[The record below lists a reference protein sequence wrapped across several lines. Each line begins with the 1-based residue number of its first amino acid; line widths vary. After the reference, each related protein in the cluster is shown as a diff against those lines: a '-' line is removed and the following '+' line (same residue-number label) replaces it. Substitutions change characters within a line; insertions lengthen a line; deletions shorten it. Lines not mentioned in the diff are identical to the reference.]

1 LDATC
6 ARGAVEPLR
15 LEESEARGQ
24 HALNL
29 LLTHQRNAAIE
40 IDRLLEDDPESVF
53 GHCLRSALIVR
64 ADDTSARQKLAASVA
79 AIEAGCPDP
88 RSQAHR
94 HATAALAWLAGN
106 QVLAAELY
114 GSIVVDWP
122 RDILA
127 LVAAHAFD
135 FRLSRKFLLR
145 DRIAQV
151 LPEWEPNMPGY
162 PSVLVMY
169 AFGLEENGEY
179 GRAEA
184 IARRALAID
193 PTHPGAIHV
202 VAHVMEMRGRVQEG
216 LAFLART
223 AAAWINGTGFSIHL
237 AWHRAL
243 LHLEADDVSSALA
256 VYDSQM
262 ADGSVWDLAARAVAS
277 ALLWRLELQKVRL
290 GDRWQQL
297 VNRWQMQ
304 QLANMQPFYLMH
316 ATMAFAAAGRTGY
329 IAGALKSLPAADSNI
344 ATQPLI
350 EKTLT
355 PWVCKA
361 LMSFGSCDYEAC
373 AEWLGRIRPI
383 ANLCGGSLAQ
393 CDVLHL
399 TYTEA
404 ALRSQNAPLARALV
418 AERTARKPES
428 SLNRVL
434 QQRLAELM
442 RSRSGKLAANGS
454 FTLQCCS
461 PNLSMHSEA

>member
-1 LDATC
+1 MLA
-6 ARGAVEPLR
+6 
-15 LEESEARGQ
+15 
-24 HALNL
+24 
-29 LLTHQRNAAIE
+29 HQRDAAIVV
-40 IDRLLEDDPESVF
+40 DQLLANHPDGVF
-53 GHCLRSALIVR
+53 GNCLRAALIVR
-64 ADDTSARQKLAASVA
+64 ADDTAAREKLAASIA
-79 AIEAGCPDP
+79 AIEEACPNP
-88 RSQAHR
+88 HGQAHR
-94 HATAALAWLAGN
+94 HAAAARAWLAGN

-162 PSVLVMY
+162 SSVLVMY

-202 VAHVMEMRGRVQEG
+202 VAHVMEMQGRVQEG
-216 LAFLART
+216 LAFLASSE
-223 AAAWINGTGFSIHL
+223 AAWTTGTGFSVHL

-243 LHLEADDVSSALA
+243 LHLEADDVSSALT

-262 ADGSVWDLAARAVAS
+262 ANGSVWDLAALADAS
-277 ALLWRLELQKVRL
+277 ALLWRLELRKTRL
-290 GDRWQQL
+290 GDRCQQL
-297 VNRWQMQ
+297 ADRWQMQ
-304 QLANMQPFYLMH
+304 LLTDMQPFYLVH
-316 ATMAFAAAGRTGY
+316 ATMAFAAAGRTGS
-329 IAGALKSLPAADSNI
+329 IVGALDSLPAADRNV
-344 ATQPLI
+344 ATRPLI
-350 EKTLT
+350 EEALT
-355 PWVCKA
+355 PWICKA
-361 LMSFGSCDYEAC
+361 LMAFGSSDYEAC
-373 AEWLGRIRPI
+373 AEWLGRVRPI
-383 ANLCGGSLAQ
+383 AHLCGGSLAQ

-399 TYTEA
+399 TFTEA

-428 SLNRVL
+428 SFNRVL
-434 QQRLAELM
+434 QQRLAGLM
-442 RSRSGKLAANGS
+442 RSRPGKLAANGS
-454 FTLQCCS
+454 FALQCCS
-461 PNLSMHSEA
+461 PNLSTHSEA